1 VRDDPIVTI
10 YYINA
15 PMHLKGFERK
25 DWFEKSDNQVVQ
37 VYIYRIQIILLIY
50 EKSIYIYIY
59 IGIMGCLFYI
69 V

>member
-1 VRDDPIVTI
+1 
-10 YYINA
+10 
-15 PMHLKGFERK
+15 MHLKGFERK